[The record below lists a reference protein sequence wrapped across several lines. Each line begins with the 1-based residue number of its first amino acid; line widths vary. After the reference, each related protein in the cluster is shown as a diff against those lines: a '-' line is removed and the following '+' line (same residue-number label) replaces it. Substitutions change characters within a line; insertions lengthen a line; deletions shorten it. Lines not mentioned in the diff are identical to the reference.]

1 MSAGDEI
8 YRRLQS
14 AARSVSARTGVATP
28 TQEYLSRHLIES
40 FLERLTRTVHDRDVL
55 KGGILLGAYGVR
67 RPTKDADSNAISV
80 DVTTEQL
87 RDVID
92 DVAQVVVDDGVTF
105 DATSTTVQDI
115 REHADYPGLR
125 VRVKASIGPWQGVTR
140 VGRHHRRPHRA
151 GTEIGAN
158 RARAGRSDRTARLR
172 PGDDDR

>member
-8 YRRLQS
+8 FRRLQS

-28 TQEYLSRHLIES
+28 TQAYLNRHLIES
-40 FLERLTRTVHDRDVL
+40 FLERLTRTVHDRDFVL

-80 DVTTEQL
+80 DVTAEQL

-105 DATSTTVQDI
+105 DATSRTRSPSSRPTSTRSSPAVLGRDFAARSPGIRDNILTTFHVNMAESVCI
-115 REHADYPGLR
+115 RVSP
-125 VRVKASIGPWQGVTR
+125 
-140 VGRHHRRPHRA
+140 
-151 GTEIGAN
+151 
-158 RARAGRSDRTARLR
+158 
-172 PGDDDR
+172 